1 MTESGGKKN
10 TPTSR
15 ETAMLTK
22 PTKSTDTT
30 GLNSLA
36 IAFHSDPMISHARL
50 LGSELRREELEHRYE
65 VVCLLLAF
73 SGCVNLAVIIWFL
86 VQAAKAVVSF

>member
-1 MTESGGKKN
+1 
-10 TPTSR
+10 
-15 ETAMLTK
+15 MLTK

-65 VVCLLLAF
+65 VVCLLLAA
-73 SGCVNLAVIIWFL
+73 SLCVNIGAIIYF
-86 VQAAKAVVSF
+86 AIRSFQ